1 MNLYVENP
9 TLNRFL
15 VNLFC
20 GSAFFGWVWFVMENA
35 TGASDY
41 VIGTLMGIAILG
53 ACSNAYPGDRVGRE
67 ING

>member
-1 MNLYVENP
+1 MYIENP

-20 GSAFFGWVWFVMENA
+20 GSAFFGWVWFVLANA
-35 TGASDY
+35 ESASDY

-53 ACSNAYPGDRVGRE
+53 ACSNAYPE
-67 ING
+67 IRGES